1 MNILYYVLC
10 VVEVLVCLL
19 LIGVILLQR
28 GKDGGAAGLSMGGG
42 MGEAIFGAQ
51 MGNVLTRVTVIL
63 GFIFLTNTLVLAILS
78 ARKDGRSLMEG
89 AVRPAT
95 PAAAS
100 LPGDFSGAPSSTPA
114 ETPASTPAETAAT
127 APAVATPPAATPP
140 AE

>member
-63 GFIFLTNTLVLAILS
+63 GFIFLTNTLVLAVLS
-78 ARKDGRSLMEG
+78 ARKDSRSLMDG
-89 AVRPAT
+89 TVRPAP
-95 PAAAS
+95 PAAT
-100 LPGDFSGAPSSTPA
+100 LPSDFSGAANPEAMPVAIPA
-114 ETPASTPAETAAT
+114 ETPAP
-127 APAVATPPAATPP
+127 APAVETPP

>member
-28 GKDGGAAGLSMGGG
+28 GKDGGSPGLSMGGG

-78 ARKDGRSLMEG
+78 ARKEGRSLMEG
-89 AVRPAT
+89 AARPAT
-95 PAAAS
+95 PAAA
-100 LPGDFSGAPSSTPA
+100 LPGDFSGAPPPAPAPVAVPA
-114 ETPASTPAETAAT
+114 ETPAP
-127 APAVATPPAATPP
+127 APAAAPTPP

>member
-28 GKDGGAAGLSMGGG
+28 GKDGGSPGLSMGGG

-78 ARKDGRSLMEG
+78 ARQDGRSLMEG

-100 LPGDFSGAPSSTPA
+100 LPGDLSGAPSSAT
-114 ETPASTPAETAAT
+114 TPASTPAT
-127 APAVATPPAATPP
+127 APTPP

>member
-95 PAAAS
+95 PAATS

>member
-51 MGNVLTRVTVIL
+51 MGNVLTRLTVIL

-114 ETPASTPAETAAT
+114 ETPASTPAETPAT

>member
-78 ARKDGRSLMEG
+78 ARQDGRSLMEG

-100 LPGDFSGAPSSTPA
+100 LPGDFSGASSSTPA
-114 ETPASTPAETAAT
+114 ETAASTPAETAAT

>member
-28 GKDGGAAGLSMGGG
+28 GKDGGAPGLSMGGG

-51 MGNVLTRVTVIL
+51 MGNVLTRITVIL

-95 PAAAS
+95 PAAA
-100 LPGDFSGAPSSTPA
+100 LPGDFSGVPSSATTPV
-114 ETPASTPAETAAT
+114 ETPAP
-127 APAVATPPAATPP
+127 APAVATPPA
-140 AE
+140 E

>member
-114 ETPASTPAETAAT
+114 ETPASTPAETPAT

>member
-114 ETPASTPAETAAT
+114 EKPASTPAETPAT

>member
-100 LPGDFSGAPSSTPA
+100 LPGDFSGAPSSAT
-114 ETPASTPAETAAT
+114 TPASTPAEPPASTPAT
-127 APAVATPPAATPP
+127 APTPP

>member
-95 PAAAS
+95 PAATS

-114 ETPASTPAETAAT
+114 ETPAT

>member
-63 GFIFLTNTLVLAILS
+63 GFIFLTNTFVLAILS
-78 ARKDGRSLMEG
+78 ARQSGRSLMDG
-89 AVRPAT
+89 AVRPPP
-95 PAAAS
+95 PAAAA
-100 LPGDFSGAPSSTPA
+100 LPGDLSGMPTPVAAPVAAPVEA
-114 ETPASTPAETAAT
+114 PAS
-127 APAVATPPAATPP
+127 APAAVPTPPG
-140 AE
+140 E

>member
-1 MNILYYVLC
+1 
-10 VVEVLVCLL
+10 
-19 LIGVILLQR
+19 
-28 GKDGGAAGLSMGGG
+28 

-78 ARKDGRSLMEG
+78 ARKDGRSLMDG

-100 LPGDFSGAPSSTPA
+100 LPGDFSGAPSSATTPATAPAATPTPAPA
-114 ETPASTPAETAAT
+114 ETPAP
-127 APAVATPPAATPP
+127 APAAPTPP

>member
-95 PAAAS
+95 PAAAA
-100 LPGDFSGAPSSTPA
+100 LPGDFSGVSSSTT
-114 ETPASTPAETAAT
+114 TPAPA
-127 APAVATPPAATPP
+127 PATPPTPP

>member
-28 GKDGGAAGLSMGGG
+28 SKDGGAAGLSMGGG

-63 GFIFLTNTLVLAILS
+63 GFIFLTNTLVLAVLS
-78 ARKDGRSLMEG
+78 ARKDSRSLMDG
-89 AVRPAT
+89 AVRQP
-95 PAAAS
+95 
-100 LPGDFSGAPSSTPA
+100 
-114 ETPASTPAETAAT
+114 
-127 APAVATPPAATPP
+127 PPAATLPSDFTGAASPEAMPVEIPDVTPSPAVPTPP